1 VETLVGVFKTINLN
15 FGGFLTME
23 LARNHVCSPLSPY
36 ILEEIEM
43 DILQTNLLL
52 FDDWK
57 IIFPTAK
64 IKKN

>member
-1 VETLVGVFKTINLN
+1 
-15 FGGFLTME
+15 ME
-23 LARNHVCSPLSPY
+23 LARNHIFSPLSPY
-36 ILEEIEM
+36 ILEEMET